1 MATAFDPALLPPS
14 AQRTVWRARAKRVLP
29 QYFRSEYHPLWPL
42 AKIAF
47 FLTGVVLAM
56 FTGLFVALGGTLALK
71 FVGFPIGI
79 FIVLIIWLL
88 PDVDRPANPPFWKL
102 FTAYLTLAVVWPAY
116 IAVVIPG
123 LPWLTPPRIVFALLI
138 LVMMAHLPQYAQSR
152 ARVWNLLAFD
162 TVAFRLYAGFL
173 LIAVAL
179 IPFSKSPVET
189 LSSTL
194 LQETFSLAP
203 VVATAWIAH
212 DPERVARIWRLLLLC
227 CIGVLLVAV
236 LENWMQSPPWA
247 NYIPSFMQIDPNVLE
262 LILSPQSRA
271 GDWRYRVRSV
281 FPVVLYYTQ
290 YLNLMI
296 PLFLYALVRMRGR
309 KMLLVPPLL
318 LLLLHSVWFANAR
331 TAFIPFFLSAFA
343 IAALVITR
351 EIFFRGR
358 RDTFKTSLLVGGVLL
373 AVLLLGGA
381 LASSHRLKMYTFGG
395 GQHTASNET
404 RDQQWDNAVR
414 QIKKNPIGVGIGN
427 SPELVGTFSSKTPF
441 PVVDSLW
448 INMLV
453 DVGIVGFAL
462 FFGFFLRSAWIG
474 VKTFMRSDG
483 ELEDMAGIM
492 AISLGNFVI
501 SAYVISHARMNY
513 LAIVMAVCIFT
524 LARRQ
529 QERLGLAAQPEQP
542 ALPAAGTALAT
553 R

>member
-152 ARVWNLLAFD
+152 ARVWNLLSYDPMA
-162 TVAFRLYAGFL
+162 VRLYMGYLAIAYL
-173 LIAVAL
+173 LV
-179 IPFSKSPVET
+179 PFSRSPFET
-189 LSSTL
+189 LSFTS
-194 LQETFSLAP
+194 LQEAFNLVP
-203 VVATAWIAH
+203 VVAAAWVLH
-212 DPERVARIWRLLLLC
+212 EPERVARVWRLVLLAGIFVLLL
-227 CIGVLLVAV
+227 AV
-236 LENWMQSPPWA
+236 LENWMQMPPWA
-247 NYIPSFMQIDPNVLE
+247 NHIPSFMQIDPNILE
-262 LILSPQSRA
+262 LFLSPQARA

-290 YLNLMI
+290 YLNLLI
-296 PLFLYALVRMRGR
+296 PPFLYACLRMRG
-309 KMLLVPPLL
+309 KAMLLVPPLM

-331 TAFIPFFLSAFA
+331 TAFIPFFLSSFI
-343 IAALVITR
+343 IAAMIIVR
-351 EIFFRGR
+351 ELFFRGR
-358 RDTFKTSLLVGGVLL
+358 RDTFKTSMLVGGVLL
-373 AVLLLGGA
+373 AALLLGA
-381 LASSHRLKMYTFGG
+381 TLASSHRLKMYTFGG
-395 GQHTASNET
+395 GQHTASNDT
-404 RDQQWDNAVR
+404 RDQQWDNAWR
-414 QIKKNPIGVGIGN
+414 QLKKNPIGVGIGN
-427 SPELVGTFSSKTPF
+427 SSALVGTFSAKTPL

-448 INMLV
+448 INVLC
-453 DVGIVGFAL
+453 DVGFLGFAC

-474 VKTFMRSDG
+474 AKTFMRSDG

-492 AISLGNFVI
+492 AISLLNYVI
-501 SAYVISHARMNY
+501 TAYVISHTRLNY